1 MAIIKWDPF
10 ADINNLHNQ
19 MSDLFSDSFGD
30 LMGHDI
36 SAPVTDIYDD
46 DKSITVEVHLPHFK
60 QEEITVS
67 QNEGSLEINA
77 NHSEKS
83 TNNKKY
89 LHKES
94 ATRYYRRFTLPK
106 NTDLEN
112 IKADFDNGLLTVSVP
127 YKELP
132 KPKTISISAKS
143 KK

>member
-1 MAIIKWDPF
+1 MAIVRWNPF

-19 MSDLFSDSFGD
+19 MNDLFSDSFND
-30 LMGHDI
+30 LIGQDI

-60 QEEITVS
+60 LEEISIS
-67 QNEGSLEINA
+67 QNEGNLEINA
-77 NHSEKS
+77 EHSEKS

-94 ATRYYRRFTLPK
+94 ATHYFRRLSLPK
-106 NTDLEN
+106 NVDLNEIN
-112 IKADFDNGLLTVSVP
+112 AEFNQGLLTVSVP

-132 KPKTISISAKS
+132 KPKTISISTKS